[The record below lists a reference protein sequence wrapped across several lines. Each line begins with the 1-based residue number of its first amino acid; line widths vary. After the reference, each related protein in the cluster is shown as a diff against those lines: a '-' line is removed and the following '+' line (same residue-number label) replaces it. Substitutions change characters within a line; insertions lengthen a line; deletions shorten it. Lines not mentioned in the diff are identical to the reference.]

1 MLQFI
6 HKKLKNQ
13 KLLNGCLFLGLVI
26 LMAVMSLTVMFERGA
41 LDDVIRY
48 DFENYAIEKSEY
60 PAVISTH
67 DKYEIKDVFDLKG
80 INSVIDGNTSKWNRY
95 FDIPVL
101 STEKIFTIS
110 AGRMVPDLVGN
121 EGNVTISTFNEMD
134 TRLELTDIDTG
145 FKEGSGVLP
154 CYMSKFMMDEKC
166 LTIGETLEFTFMT
179 DAKEEPLKLRIIGI
193 AEEKHSGDYY
203 WFNNLRK
210 NSNNLIVTNDIFD
223 KLLTDY
229 EVSDINMRVYE
240 MLDYRAINSSNVR
253 ATKSYLTQFQS
264 IDKNFKTN
272 FEEIVDNYM
281 ETEKQ
286 VKLTV
291 LSILFPLFV
300 ILLIFIYMVSDR
312 IRMAEEL
319 DINVLRSRG
328 IPRLTIIK
336 QYVFQSLMI
345 TAAAVIPGII
355 LGYIMCK
362 VGASSV
368 DFLSFKWKVNPSYT
382 LRPEI
387 LISIAAAFPIAVTL
401 NVIPIINASG
411 NTILTNRGK
420 ANGKT
425 GNSFIERFFIDIILL
440 IISVYLLYNYTRQR
454 DVMVSEILAGKVAD
468 PMCLIDAELFTF
480 GAAFF
485 LIRISR
491 LIITAIYKAG
501 KRKWKPDTLAAF
513 LEIIRTRRKSWV
525 ISVFLIITIAMG
537 IYNANLAKTINRN
550 KRERLVNDIGTELV
564 LTPASRMVAEDKE
577 RGGGWSLIGLDYS
590 DFVKMKDDGLVDN
603 MTRVYETEKLTVTTS
618 KGTAKNILLMGVD
631 TKELGET
638 ATFDVRLNKRHWF
651 YELNELAVMYN
662 GAIISQNMADAY
674 KVKVGDS
681 IELKLESPFEDE
693 KDLVAK
699 KMNVQVV
706 GIVDAFP
713 GYNRYY
719 YKEDEVKG
727 IIENERYLVV
737 VNSAALNI
745 SYGELPPDIWMD
757 LKAGKTLK
765 DIENYLET
773 NEMEYNRL
781 TGLGEELD
789 KVFGSAM
796 LLITNGLFNIS
807 FIVSMVICMIGFLI
821 YWLTSIRS
829 RQMYFGVYRAMG
841 MGMKA
846 LSRMLI
852 KEHIFSTVTSLI
864 SSVIVGAVTSI
875 LFIKLISC
883 IYLPDR
889 HTIPLR
895 VFVSFSGYARI
906 GIMMAAVIVLCMYI
920 IISYIKKINISEAIK
935 MGEE

>member
-121 EGNVTISTFNEMD
+121 EGNVNISTFNEMD

-240 MLDYRAINSSNVR
+240 MLDYRTINSSNVR

-425 GNSFIERFFIDIILL
+425 GNSFIERFFIDIFLL
-440 IISVYLLYNYTRQR
+440 IIS
-454 DVMVSEILAGKVAD
+454 G
-468 PMCLIDAELFTF
+468 MCLIDAELFTF

-846 LSRMLI
+846 LGRMLI
-852 KEHIFSTVTSLI
+852 KEQILSTATSI
-864 SSVIVGAVTSI
+864 VSSVIVGAVTSI
-875 LFIKLISC
+875 LFIRLISC

-895 VFVSFSGYARI
+895 IFVSYSGYVRI
-906 GIMMAAVIVLCMYI
+906 GIMMAAVIVLCMFI
-920 IISYIKKINISEAIK
+920 IIGFIKKINISEAIK

>member
-121 EGNVTISTFNEMD
+121 EGNVNISTFNEMD

-387 LISIAAAFPIAVTL
+387 LISIAVAFPIAVTL

-906 GIMMAAVIVLCMYI
+906 GIMMATVIVLCMYI

>member
-26 LMAVMSLTVMFERGA
+26 LMAVMSLSVMFEKGA
-41 LDDVIRY
+41 LDDVILY
-48 DFENYAIEKSEY
+48 DFEKYATEDSVY

-67 DKYEIKDVFDLKG
+67 EKCEIKDVKDLSG
-80 INSVIDGNTSKWNRY
+80 INSVIDEYTSKWNRY
-95 FDIPVL
+95 FEIPVL
-101 STEKIFTIS
+101 STEKLYTIS

-121 EGNVTISTFNEMD
+121 EGNVNISTFNEMD
-134 TRLELTDIDTG
+134 TRLELTDIDTEY
-145 FKEGSGVLP
+145 KKDSGVLP
-154 CYMSKFMMDEKC
+154 CYMSKYMMDDKN
-166 LTIGETLEFTFMT
+166 LTIGETLDFTFMT
-179 DAKEEPLKLRIIGI
+179 DAKEETLKLRIIGI
-193 AEEKHSGDYY
+193 AEEMHSGDYY
-203 WFNNLRK
+203 WYENLRK

-223 KLLTDY
+223 KLIKEY
-229 EVSDINMRVYE
+229 SVSDVNIRIYE
-240 MLDYRAINSSNVR
+240 MLDYRAINSSNVK

-264 IDKNFKTN
+264 LDKNFKTN
-272 FEEIVDNYM
+272 FEEILDSYM
-281 ETEKQ
+281 ETQKQ

-846 LSRMLI
+846 LGRMLI
-852 KEHIFSTVTSLI
+852 KEQILSTATSI
-864 SSVIVGAVTSI
+864 VSSVIVGAVTSI
-875 LFIKLISC
+875 LFIRLISC

-895 VFVSFSGYARI
+895 IFVSYSGYVRI
-906 GIMMAAVIVLCMYI
+906 GIMMAAVIVLCMFI
-920 IISYIKKINISEAIK
+920 IIGFIKKINISEAIK